1 MIGAARA
8 GPAQSQPPTAA
19 GATQTAAQ
27 KYKNIQVLK
36 DIPAD
41 QLIPSMQ
48 FITAAL
54 GVECEFCHV
63 ASPAGKL
70 EFDKDDKDEKKTAR
84 EMMQMMFAINKNNF
98 DGKRGVTCNTCH
110 RGSPHP
116 QAIPAILAEGPKP
129 EAMAAWRRT
138 TWTRPS
144 CPRALLCWRN
154 ISKPWEDRPLS
165 KRFLLGWKRA
175 RP

>member
-1 MIGAARA
+1 MEKQVKGPGRPGKNLASVVVGVLAFIVAGAMIGAHAR
-8 GPAQSQPPTAA
+8 PAQLQPANVGTAV
-19 GATQTAAQ
+19 QTAAQ

-84 EMMQMMFAINKNNF
+84 EMMQMMFAINQNNF

-110 RGSPHP
+110 R
-116 QAIPAILAEGPKP
+116 
-129 EAMAAWRRT
+129 
-138 TWTRPS
+138 
-144 CPRALLCWRN
+144 
-154 ISKPWEDRPLS
+154 
-165 KRFLLGWKRA
+165 
-175 RP
+175 

>member
-1 MIGAARA
+1 MKEVRGSGPGKKLALAAAGVLTLIVAGAIISADA
-8 GPAQSQPPTAA
+8 KPAQSQPASTVA
-19 GATQTAAQ
+19 GTQTAAQ

-63 ASPAGKL
+63 ANPAGKL
-70 EFDKDDKDEKKTAR
+70 EFDKDDKEEKKTAR

-116 QAIPAILAEGPKP
+116 QAIPAILAEASQAG
-129 EAMAAWRRT
+129 
-138 TWTRPS
+138 S
-144 CPRALLCWRN
+144 DG
-154 ISKPWEDRPLS
+154 SD
-165 KRFLLGWKRA
+165 A
-175 RP
+175 RPRHGSR